1 MPART
6 FTPTRQVSR
15 WMKTFYARTALAL
28 CAAMLCLF
36 AMSGMAQAVVV
47 TPPDLPPCW
56 DSLAGVYEGNLEGTA
71 SAGGESDGMS
81 ASGQD
86 LGVEGTWR
94 FDVGADGNLD
104 VTLGGG
110 LSANIPVIRGTGTVD
125 VNGNATMYFFV
136 PLIETVLGD
145 AAPDLGFT
153 GEGTF
158 DCDTNSFSFSF
169 SISPADLLPVPD
181 IPAIELSFS
190 MSGTLNDSG
199 VASGTWNFDFPTL
212 TVDPATLLP
221 ELTVSPVTVWFD
233 ANGTFTGASVE
244 DPVITSP
251 AITAT
256 AVGSGTI
263 SPSGVVEVASGASQE
278 FTFTPEG
285 GCDVFAVIV
294 NGVPLSAPLES
305 SYTFENITENQT
317 IEVRFGSDTL
327 WDGVAGL
334 YAGTLDGNLTMP
346 GRFMVNDVEMPFAP
360 ALQGTWEFDLRDAE
374 NISITISGGPPIFFP
389 GLATPLFDD
398 LVGTGTVDTETGVA
412 DMIFTIP
419 TFGEFAGT
427 GQFTCDR
434 TFSFEIPDLGY
445 TLSGTL
451 NEDGSVAGLWAFD
464 SSLFFVSFN
473 AGGSFSG
480 GVVAYADE
488 FVITTSVQGSGAV
501 SPSGA
506 VAVAA
511 GGTPEFT
518 FTPADGWRVV
528 DVIVDGESQEPGGS
542 YTFDAVGQDH
552 TLEVWFGSDTLWETV
567 PGTYIGSFDGEVSDP
582 LLLPA
587 EGFWSVVVGRDDYS
601 VAVTVQG
608 PSIMGPFGTITG
620 LGVVNPATGAAD
632 LVFQIPVLGEFPGTA
647 RFDGAG
653 GFSFDVPVFG
663 FSMSGQTAED
673 KTISGTWEMDGTM
686 VFFKIAASGDLTE
699 SAKYIDPKVITIT
712 AFGPGQV
719 SPFGTQN
726 EIEAVMVEGGESPEL
741 SFVPDTSG
749 GCGVLEVFV
758 DGVSQDAPENYTF
771 ANIEAN
777 HTVTVLFGS
786 DTLWDNVAGAYTGD
800 MTGAVN
806 YNLINTGD
814 QYKAINGSWT
824 FNVGEDGG
832 LSLLVQGLPVIGDI
846 TGTGTVVDL
855 RTGYVPIDFSVPG
868 FDDLLGMLPGGL
880 EGMVPD
886 SIAGYGQFYCD
897 RTFEFHMSYFGLTM
911 TLQGVLGDD
920 GWAYGT
926 WEAGSESLF
935 LALDGQG
942 DFSTDID
949 NDGLADGWE
958 VENRLDPTSTD
969 TDGDGMPDA
978 WEVAR
983 GTDPLVADADGDLD
997 GDGLINWYEYQ
1008 GGTNPASATAGP
1020 GIPDV
1025 VSPDN
1030 GTSGVALAPALT
1042 VDYRVG
1048 YSGDTHA
1055 ASVWQVA
1062 LDAGF
1067 SNLVFD
1073 AASNE
1078 ALLEMALP
1086 EAMLSPGTSYFWRAQ
1101 FVDDN
1106 GTDWLWCDPVSFTT
1120 DAAPFTD
1127 ANSNNI
1133 PDDQEVTAA
1142 TDLDDNGVND
1152 NTQNLPRVTALDGS
1166 QLGLAPG
1173 GSGQTVAALSI
1184 TDPADLPDDS
1194 AMPDDLPLGLVSFRV
1209 TVENPGDTAV
1219 VTVYFSEPLDNDA
1232 VWYKY
1237 DPVNGWQDY
1246 SANAAFAG
1254 DMRSVTLTLTDG
1266 GAGDADGVANGVI
1279 VDPSGPA
1286 VTDGTAPS
1294 APAAAGG
1301 GGGCFIE
1308 TMAVFFRPFLAPE
1321 I

>member
-6 FTPTRQVSR
+6 FAPTRQVSR
-15 WMKTFYARTALAL
+15 WIEILHTRRIFAVF
-28 CAAMLCLF
+28 AAMLCLF
-36 AMSGMAQAVVV
+36 AFSGIAQALVA
-47 TPPDLPPCW
+47 LPPCW
-56 DSLAGVYEGNLEGTA
+56 DSLVGVYEGDLEGVA

-94 FDVGADGNLD
+94 FDVGADGSLD
-104 VTLGGG
+104 ITMGGG
-110 LSANIPVIRGTGTVD
+110 LNTNIPVIRGTGTVD
-125 VNGNATMYFFV
+125 GEGNATMYFFA

-145 AAPDLGFT
+145 AAPDLGF
-153 GEGTF
+153 EGTGTI
-158 DCDTNSFSFSF
+158 DCATNSFSFSF
-169 SISPADLLPVPD
+169 SISPADLLSVPD

-190 MSGTLNDSG
+190 MSGTLDG
-199 VASGTWNFDFPTL
+199 GGAASGTWDFDFPTL

-233 ANGTFTGASVE
+233 AGGTFTGVRQTVPVYTS
-244 DPVITSP
+244 PVIE
-251 AITAT
+251 AT
-256 AVGSGTI
+256 AVGAGTI
-263 SPSGVVEVASGASQE
+263 SPSGVVEVASGTDQS
-278 FTFTPEG
+278 FTFTAEG
-285 GCDVFAVIV
+285 GCTVLDVLV
-294 NGVPLSAPLES
+294 NGTSVGAVD
-305 SYTFENITENQT
+305 SYPFENVTTDQT
-317 IEVRFGSDTL
+317 IEVRFGSGTL

-334 YAGTLDGNLTMP
+334 YAGTLDGSLTMP

-374 NISITISGGPPIFFP
+374 NISITIGGGPPIFFP
-389 GLATPLFDD
+389 DQEAPLFDD
-398 LVGTGTVDTETGVA
+398 LVGTGTVDTDTGA
-412 DMIFTIP
+412 AHMIFTVP
-419 TFGEFAGT
+419 TFGDFEGT
-427 GQFTCDR
+427 GQFSCDR

-451 NEDGSVAGLWAFD
+451 NEDGTVAGLWVFD

-480 GVVAYADE
+480 GVVAYANE
-488 FVITTSVQGSGAV
+488 FVITTSVRGSGTI

-511 GGTPEFT
+511 GGTPGFT
-518 FTPADGWRVV
+518 FTPAVGWRVV

-542 YTFDAVGQDH
+542 YTFDAVDQDH
-552 TLEVWFGSDTLWETV
+552 TLEVWFGSDTLWDTV
-567 PGTYIGSFDGEVSDP
+567 PGTYIGSFTGEVSDP

-608 PSIMGPFGTITG
+608 PSIMGPFGTISG

-647 RFDGAG
+647 QFDGAG

-673 KTISGTWEMDGTM
+673 NSITGTWEMDGTM
-686 VFFKIAASGDLTE
+686 VFFKVAASGDLTE
-699 SAKYIDPKVITIT
+699 SAKYIDPRTITIT
-712 AFGPGQV
+712 AIGPGQV
-719 SPFGTQN
+719 TPDGIQN
-726 EIEAVMVEGGESPEL
+726 ETRVVWVEKGDSLELGFAPFTGDCGILEVMVDEGAIDDDGYLFES
-741 SFVPDTSG
+741 
-749 GCGVLEVFV
+749 
-758 DGVSQDAPENYTF
+758 
-771 ANIEAN
+771 IEDN
-777 HTVTVLFGS
+777 HTVTVWFGS
-786 DTLWDNVAGAYTGD
+786 ETLWDNVVGAYTGD
-800 MTGAVN
+800 MTGSVT
-806 YNLINTGD
+806 YSLFGTIN
-814 QYKAINGSWT
+814 QYKAVNGSWT
-824 FNVGEDGG
+824 FNVGKNGE
-832 LSLLVQGLPVIGDI
+832 LNLLVQGLPVIGDI
-846 TGTGTVVDL
+846 TGTGNVEDL
-855 RTGYVPIDFSVPG
+855 RIGYAPINFSVPG
-868 FDDLLGMLPGGL
+868 LDSLLGGL

-897 RTFEFHMSYFGLTM
+897 RTFEFYMSYFGVTM
-911 TLQGVLGDD
+911 ILQGVLGDE

-958 VENRLDPTSTD
+958 VENGLNPTLTD

-983 GTDPLVADADGDLD
+983 GTDPVVADADGDLD

-1008 GGTNPASATAGP
+1008 SGTNPASATAGP

-1025 VSPDN
+1025 VSP
-1030 GTSGVALAPALT
+1030 GIGVSGVALAPTLV
-1042 VDYRVG
+1042 VDYRAG
-1048 YSGDTHA
+1048 YGSDTHA

-1073 AASNE
+1073 ASSDE
-1078 ALLEMALP
+1078 ALLELALP

-1120 DAAPFTD
+1120 DPAPFTD
-1127 ANSNNI
+1127 TNANNI

-1152 NTQNLPRVTALDGS
+1152 NTQNMPRVTAMDGS
-1166 QLGLAPG
+1166 RLGLATG
-1173 GSGQTVAALSI
+1173 DSGQAVAALSI
-1184 TDPADLPDDS
+1184 TDPADLPDDP
-1194 AMPDDLPLGLVSFRV
+1194 AMPEDLPLGLVSFRV

-1219 VTVYFSEPLDNDA
+1219 VTIYFSEPLDEDA

-1237 DPVNGWQDY
+1237 DPVNGWQDF
-1246 SANAAFAG
+1246 SAHADFAG
-1254 DMRSVTLTLTDG
+1254 DMRSLTLTLTDG

-1286 VTDGTAPS
+1286 VTDGTVPS

-1308 TMAVFFRPFLAPE
+1308 TMAGFSGFF
-1321 I
+1321 